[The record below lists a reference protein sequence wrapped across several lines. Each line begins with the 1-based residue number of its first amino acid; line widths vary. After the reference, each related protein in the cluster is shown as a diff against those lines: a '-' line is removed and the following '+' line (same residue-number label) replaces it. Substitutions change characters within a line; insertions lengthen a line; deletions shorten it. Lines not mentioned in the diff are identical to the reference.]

1 MLIIKKNFYGVN
13 RMKIYYGKAVYDKK
27 EIQASLKVLKN
38 KSLTLIDG
46 PAVKNLENKISKL
59 FGKKYGLMVNSG
71 SSANLLALASLN
83 LKKGSEIVTTTLTF
97 STTVAP
103 IYQLGL
109 IPHFIDVDKNTFV
122 ANLDQIKKAI
132 NKKTK
137 AIMIPNLLGNV
148 PDWKK
153 IFLFAKKNKL
163 KIIEDSA
170 DTIGYKL
177 NKKNLGNYSDITTNS
192 MYASHIITGAGFGG
206 MVCFND
212 KKIYDKAKLLRGW
225 GRSSAVFNESEGIK
239 KRFSIKVDG
248 IPYDGKYIFHDLGYN
263 FLPSEISAA
272 FALEQLKKLPKN
284 IKNRVSNFE
293 NLKSFFSRFPDLFE
307 LPIQLKNLVTPWLA
321 YPVIIKSTSN
331 INRQKLQIFLEKKG
345 IQTRTIFTGN
355 ILRQPIMKKRKY
367 KKVKSAEINSN
378 NIMKNG
384 ILIGC
389 HHGLKNKDLEYI
401 KKNFLNFIKNL
412 SR

>member
-1 MLIIKKNFYGVN
+1 
-13 RMKIYYGKAVYDKK
+13 MKIFYGKAVYDNK
-27 EIQASLKVLKN
+27 EINASLSVLKK

-46 PAVKNLENKISKL
+46 PAVKSLESKIAKL

-71 SSANLLALASLN
+71 SSANLLAFASLGI
-83 LKKGSEIVTTTLTF
+83 KKGSEVITPTLTF

-109 IPHFIDVDKNTFV
+109 IPHFIDVDENTFV
-122 ANLDQIKKAI
+122 AKIEQINKAI

-137 AIMIPNLLGNV
+137 AIIIPNLLGNV

-153 IFLFAKKNKL
+153 IHKIAKDNNL
-163 KIIEDSA
+163 LLIEDSA
-170 DTIGYKL
+170 DTIGYKIN
-177 NKKNLGNYSDITTNS
+177 NKNYGLYSDITTNS

-212 KKIYDKAKLLRGW
+212 KKIYEKAKLLRGW
-225 GRSSAVFNESEGIK
+225 GRSSAVFNESEGIG
-239 KRFSIKVDG
+239 KRFNTKVDG
-248 IPYDGKYIFHDLGYN
+248 IPYDGKYIFSDIGYN

-284 IKNRVSNFE
+284 INKRVFNFDI
-293 NLKSFFSRFPDLFE
+293 LKKYFSKYSDLFD
-307 LPIQLKNLVTPWLA
+307 LPKQNKRLKTPWLA
-321 YPVIIKSTSN
+321 YPLLIKEKSK
-331 INRQKLQIFLEKKG
+331 IKRQKLQIFLEKRG

-355 ILRQPIMKKRKY
+355 ILRQPVMKKRIY
-367 KKVKSAEINSN
+367 KKVKNSEINSN
-378 NIMKNG
+378 KVMTNG

-389 HHGLKNKDLEYI
+389 HHGLNIKDLNYI
-401 KKNFLNFIKNL
+401 KKNFDVFIKNI
-412 SR
+412 

>member
-1 MLIIKKNFYGVN
+1 MRVF
-13 RMKIYYGKAVYDKK
+13 YGKAVYGK
-27 EIQASLKVLKN
+27 EEIAAAIDVLKN
-38 KSLTLIDG
+38 KSISLIDG
-46 PAVKNLENKISKL
+46 PAVKELEKKIAKV

-71 SSANLLALASLN
+71 SSANLLGLSSFDF
-83 LKKGSEIVTTTLTF
+83 KKGSEIITPTLTF
-97 STTVAP
+97 STTVSP
-103 IYQLGL
+103 IYQIGC
-109 IPHFIDVDKNTFV
+109 IPHFIDVGKNTFI

-153 IFLFAKKNKL
+153 IFLLAKKNKL

-177 NKKNLGNYSDITTNS
+177 NKKNLGSYSDITTNS

-212 KKIYDKAKLLRGW
+212 KKTYDRAKLLRGW
-225 GRSSAVFNESEGIK
+225 GRSSAIFNESEGIK
-239 KRFSIKVDG
+239 KRLSIKVDG
-248 IPYDGKYIFHDLGYN
+248 IPYDGKYIFHDIGYN

-284 IKNRVSNFE
+284 IKDRVSNFE
-293 NLKSFFSRFPDLFE
+293 YLRSFFSKFPDFFE
-307 LPIQLKNLVTPWLA
+307 LPVQLKGLVTPWLA
-321 YPVIIKSTSN
+321 YPVIIKSSSK
-331 INRQKLQIFLEKKG
+331 IKRQKLQIFLEKKG

-367 KKVKSAEINSN
+367 KKVKNAEINSN
-378 NIMKNG
+378 NVMKNG

-401 KKNFLNFIKNL
+401 KKNFLNFIRKIP
-412 SR
+412 R

>member
-1 MLIIKKNFYGVN
+1 
-13 RMKIYYGKAVYDKK
+13 MKIYYGKAVYDNK

-46 PAVKNLENKISKL
+46 PAVKDLENKISKS

-71 SSANLLALASLN
+71 SSANLLALAALN
-83 LKKGSEIVTTTLTF
+83 LKKGSEVITTTLTF

-109 IPHFIDVDKNTFV
+109 IPHFIDVGKNTFV
-122 ANLDQIKKAI
+122 ANIDQIKKAI

-137 AIMIPNLLGNV
+137 AIIIPNLLGNV
-148 PDWKK
+148 PDWRK
-153 IFLFAKKNKL
+153 IYLIAKKNKL

-192 MYASHIITGAGFGG
+192 MYASHIITGAGSGG

-212 KKIYDKAKLLRGW
+212 KKTYDKAKLLRGW

-239 KRFSIKVDG
+239 KRFNIKVDG
-248 IPYDGKYIFHDLGYN
+248 IPYDGKYIFHDVGYN

-284 IKNRVSNFE
+284 ITKRVLNFQ
-293 NLKSFFSRFPDLFE
+293 NLKSFFSKHLDLFE
-307 LPIQLKNLVTPWLA
+307 LPIQLKGLVTPWLA
-321 YPVIIKSTSN
+321 YPVIIRSKSK

-367 KKVKSAEINSN
+367 KKVKNAEINSN

-389 HHGLKNKDLEYI
+389 HHGLINKDLEYI
-401 KKNFLNFIKNL
+401 KKNFLDFIKKN
-412 SR
+412 SK

>member
-1 MLIIKKNFYGVN
+1 
-13 RMKIYYGKAVYDKK
+13 MKIYYGKAVYDQK
-27 EIQASLKVLKN
+27 EIQASLKVLKD

-46 PAVKNLENKISKL
+46 PAVKNLESKISKS

-83 LKKGSEIVTTTLTF
+83 LKKGSEIITTTLTF

-109 IPHFIDVDKNTFV
+109 IPHFIDVGKNTFI

-153 IFLFAKKNKL
+153 IFLLAKKNKL

-170 DTIGYKL
+170 DTIGYRL

-239 KRFSIKVDG
+239 KRFSVKVDG
-248 IPYDGKYIFHDLGYN
+248 IPYDGKYIFHDVGYN

-284 IKNRVSNFE
+284 IKDRVSNFE
-293 NLKSFFSRFPDLFE
+293 NLRSFFSRFPNFFE
-307 LPIQLKNLVTPWLA
+307 LPVQLKGLITPWLA
-321 YPVIIKSTSN
+321 YPVIIKSTSK

-367 KKVKSAEINSN
+367 KKVKNAEINSN
-378 NIMKNG
+378 NVMKNG

-401 KKNFLNFIKNL
+401 KKKILNFIRKIP
-412 SR
+412 R

>member
-1 MLIIKKNFYGVN
+1 
-13 RMKIYYGKAVYDKK
+13 
-27 EIQASLKVLKN
+27 
-38 KSLTLIDG
+38 
-46 PAVKNLENKISKL
+46 
-59 FGKKYGLMVNSG
+59 
-71 SSANLLALASLN
+71 
-83 LKKGSEIVTTTLTF
+83 
-97 STTVAP
+97 
-103 IYQLGL
+103 
-109 IPHFIDVDKNTFV
+109 
-122 ANLDQIKKAI
+122 
-132 NKKTK
+132 
-137 AIMIPNLLGNV
+137 MIPNLLGNV

-153 IFLFAKKNKL
+153 IFLLAKKNRL

-212 KKIYDKAKLLRGW
+212 KKIYNKAKLLRGW

-248 IPYDGKYIFHDLGYN
+248 IPYDGKYIFHDVGYN

-284 IKNRVSNFE
+284 IKDRVSNFK
-293 NLKSFFSRFPDLFE
+293 NLRSFFSKLNDLFE
-307 LPIQLKNLVTPWLA
+307 LPVQLKGLITPWLA
-321 YPVIIKSTSN
+321 YPVIIKSKSK

-355 ILRQPIMKKRKY
+355 ILRQPIMRTRKY
-367 KKVKSAEINSN
+367 KKVKNAEINSN
-378 NIMKNG
+378 NVMKNG

-401 KKNFLNFIKNL
+401 KKNFLNFIKKIP
-412 SR
+412 R

>member
-1 MLIIKKNFYGVN
+1 
-13 RMKIYYGKAVYDKK
+13 MKIYYGKAVYNQK
-27 EIQASLKVLKN
+27 EIQASLKVLKD

-46 PAVKNLENKISKL
+46 PAVKELEGKISKS

-71 SSANLLALASLN
+71 SSANLLALASLD
-83 LKKGSEIVTTTLTF
+83 LKKGSEIITTTLTF

-109 IPHFIDVDKNTFV
+109 IPHFIDVGKNTFI

-153 IFLFAKKNKL
+153 IFLLAKKNKL

-177 NKKNLGNYSDITTNS
+177 NKKNLGSYSDITTNS

-212 KKIYDKAKLLRGW
+212 KKTYDRAKLLRGW
-225 GRSSAVFNESEGIK
+225 GRSSAIFNESEGIK
-239 KRFSIKVDG
+239 KRLSIKVDG
-248 IPYDGKYIFHDLGYN
+248 IPYDGKYIFHDIGYN

-284 IKNRVSNFE
+284 IKDRVSNFE
-293 NLKSFFSRFPDLFE
+293 NLRSFFSKFPDFFE
-307 LPIQLKNLVTPWLA
+307 LPVQLKGLVTPWLA
-321 YPVIIKSTSN
+321 YPVIIKSSSK
-331 INRQKLQIFLEKKG
+331 IKRQKLQIFLEKKG

-367 KKVKSAEINSN
+367 KKVKNAEINSN
-378 NIMKNG
+378 NVMKNG

-401 KKNFLNFIKNL
+401 KKNFLNFIRKIP
-412 SR
+412 R

>member
-1 MLIIKKNFYGVN
+1 
-13 RMKIYYGKAVYDKK
+13 MKIFYGKAVYDNK
-27 EIQASLKVLKN
+27 EIKASLSVLKN

-46 PAVKNLENKISKL
+46 PSVKDLEKKIAKT

-71 SSANLLALASLN
+71 SSANLLGLASLN
-83 LKKGSEIVTTTLTF
+83 LKKGSEIITPTLTF

-109 IPHFIDVDKNTFV
+109 IPHFIDVQKNTFV
-122 ANLDQIKKAI
+122 ANIEQIKKAI
-132 NKKTK
+132 TNKTK

-148 PDWKK
+148 PNWKK
-153 IFLFAKKNKL
+153 INQVAKKYNL
-163 KIIEDSA
+163 KVIEDSA
-170 DTIGYKL
+170 DTIGYKI
-177 NKKNLGNYSDITTNS
+177 NGKNLGNFSDISTNS

-212 KKIYDKAKLLRGW
+212 KKLYEKAKLLRGW

-239 KRFSIKVDG
+239 KRFNTKVDG
-248 IPYDGKYIFHDLGYN
+248 IPYDGKYIFQDVGYN

-272 FALEQLKKLPKN
+272 FASEQLKKLPKN
-284 IKNRVSNFE
+284 IKKRIYNFD
-293 NLKSFFSRFPDLFE
+293 NLKNFFSMYPDLFD
-307 LPIQLKNLVTPWLA
+307 LPVQQKGLKTPWLA
-321 YPVIIKSTSN
+321 YPVIIRSKK

-355 ILRQPIMKKRKY
+355 ILRQPIMKKREY
-367 KKVKSAEINSN
+367 KKVEFAENNSN
-378 NIMKNG
+378 EVMKNG

-389 HHGLKNKDLEYI
+389 HHGLNIKNLNYI
-401 KKNFLNFIKNL
+401 KKVFKIFIKNT
-412 SR
+412 